1 MAMLKN
7 QRVNNHKSTSGWWL
21 TYPPEKYESQIGS
34 TSQLLGNIKNVPTT
48 NQTSSGPRRWNK
60 LTDVRPFNC
69 RPCTFVCRGYLWDE
83 ITLHEG
89 PIDTLN
95 QTYALCVFSAKCIRY
110 NTFSM
115 IFRSDVY
122 FVCIVPSIKQKKNTL
137 GLINIDVSKTH
148 GISVRKW
155 FTFMVG
161 FPHLGLVYRRITFK
175 PIFSARNLLVYGNSN
190 IKKMSRDTWV
200 HCATTSRPPR
210 PAFRSRAAPHV
221 TSLRGCERRASC
233 WRII

>member
-1 MAMLKN
+1 
-7 QRVNNHKSTSGWWL
+7 
-21 TYPPEKYESQIGS
+21 
-34 TSQLLGNIKNVPTT
+34 LGNKKNVPTT

-115 IFRSDVY
+115 IFRFDVY

-161 FPHLGLVYRRITFK
+161 FPHLGLVYRRITLK
-175 PIFSARNLLVYGNSN
+175 PLFSARNLLVYGNSN
-190 IKKMSRDTWV
+190 VKKCRVTREFTARQLQD
-200 HCATTSRPPR
+200 HHAQHFAQGRLLTSRR
-210 PAFRSRAAPHV
+210 N
-221 TSLRGCERRASC
+221 GCERRASC
-233 WRII
+233 WWMI